1 MGRISQEAFL
11 GQLVP
16 GAGEERDVCEKHP
29 CPGSCGSSMR
39 KERRWQCLWSVYYE
53 LGTKLRALLSYSL
66 HNCQVRLGILFLF
79 TEEEKEAQEK
89 KTSCQYG

>member
-1 MGRISQEAFL
+1 M
-11 GQLVP
+11 
-16 GAGEERDVCEKHP
+16 
-29 CPGSCGSSMR
+29 
-39 KERRWQCLWSVYYE
+39 WSVYYE